1 MSGTPHWSDAL
12 TLRRELV
19 DASGELG
26 GLQMSLFNAV
36 YQTHD
41 VPYRDPAYYGEI
53 TQPTPGLVRFLSK
66 IAYRLGSDQATRA
79 LFHLDQGMGGGKSH
93 ALVGVYHMTTSPRA
107 FFASE
112 IGEHVREEVEELA
125 GGAVEINDVRLIVLS
140 ADNMSPGV
148 ASPEFGPA
156 VSLFERFLWGL
167 FEGDRSLYDEYR
179 ERGSDKR
186 VLSDAIAAVGKP
198 VLILLD
204 ELMDYALRLSDDENI
219 GRMPG
224 EEAFL
229 NSLMDAVDEQP
240 RVVFVVVMIRS
251 ELEEASYGRTAAGF
265 RDYVAARLERNGE
278 TVSVSDAQD
287 FAAIIRRRL
296 FERADINEIVSDVA
310 ARWMAAADGAWREN
324 VFDRLPGDQGLSR
337 FPERLAATFPFHP
350 DLMDLVRD
358 DWAPRTGFQR
368 VRSTVSIFAQ
378 TAFHWA
384 SEHASSRYSPEI
396 IGIGDIPLETAAE
409 HLLSSGLLHGNDRAV
424 QGFRQVASADVISKD
439 GTSGR
444 AAELDL
450 GLADEYGGNPPVPRG
465 AVRMATALFL
475 CSLVPRAHA
484 KRGATRAEL
493 LSSVFAPNLTF
504 ADADEVFV
512 GLTGE
517 DAGLGALDVI
527 QGTGGNAPTR
537 YQLSIAQT
545 LRMFFR
551 QARDAVSAEERDVYV
566 WERIEGVASNGRFDR
581 SVFVA
586 APSADLNPSLGE
598 IFGDVDQQ
606 MSNRLVVLDPRR
618 WALRNGSDGSTKGE
632 VDALL
637 GQGPD
642 SLPFDNAASC
652 VVACINTQWRE
663 TVRKRAAEALAY
675 RAVLK
680 VLDPDD
686 ELRVEAAE
694 RLRETERRV
703 EEDLKRAYRHFAYL
717 ARDTEHRVHVDWKNL
732 DEGQGSSLL
741 GNYVWESLVSAQR
754 ASNPGQLSGSYIV
767 RLLDV
772 TQRPFSLREVA
783 RRFWQDP
790 SFPLVP
796 SEADVRRAIFE
807 ALELPHPNG
816 WEIIGP
822 GGDVLTITEPSLL
835 ALGAMDQMVRPKSPP
850 VEGDG
855 EADDDQG
862 ESAGDGH
869 LPEREE
875 RHYKRYRIRLEPRS
889 VTQRETRQQVWH
901 LASGIADALDT
912 ASGVDVQLVQAE
924 VAITATEGS
933 LADLASKAE
942 AAGAFWVIEEE
953 DF

>member
-1 MSGTPHWSDAL
+1 M
-12 TLRRELV
+12 RRELV
-19 DASGELG
+19 DAAGELG

-36 YQTHD
+36 YQTQD

-53 TQPTPGLVRFLSK
+53 TQPTPGLVRFLAK
-66 IAYRLGSDQATRA
+66 IAHRLGSERAIRA

-93 ALVGVYHMTTSPRA
+93 ALVGVYHMANSPEA
-107 FFASE
+107 FFATE
-112 IGEHVREEVEELA
+112 IGERVRQEAEELA
-125 GGAVEINDVRLIVLS
+125 GTSFDLGDVRTIVLS

-156 VSLFERFLWGL
+156 TSLFERFLWGL
-167 FEGDRSLYDEYR
+167 FDGDRSLYDEYQA
-179 ERGSDKR
+179 RGSDKR
-186 VLSDAIAAVGKP
+186 ALSDALAAAGKP

-204 ELMDYALRLSDDENI
+204 ELMDYALRLSDAENL

-240 RVVFVVVMIRS
+240 RVAFVVVMIRS
-251 ELEEASYGRTAAGF
+251 ELEETSYGRAASEF
-265 RDYVAARLERNGE
+265 RDYIAARLERNGE

-296 FERADINEIVSDVA
+296 FERAEAEGIVEEVA
-310 ARWMAAADGAWREN
+310 TRWTQAADDAWREN
-324 VFDRLPGDQGLSR
+324 VFDRLPGDRGLSR
-337 FPERLAATFPFHP
+337 FAERLSGTYPFHP

-358 DWAPRTGFQR
+358 DWARRAGFQR

-378 TAFHWA
+378 TAFYWG
-384 SEHASSRYSPEI
+384 SEHRSESWSPEL
-396 IGIGDIPLETAAE
+396 IGLGDIPLETAAE
-409 HLLSSGLLHGNDRAV
+409 YVLSSGLLHGNDRAV
-424 QGFRQVASADVISKD
+424 QGYRQVAAADIISKD
-439 GTSGR
+439 SSSGR

-450 GLADEYGGNPPVPRG
+450 ELADEYGGTPPLPRG

-475 CSLVPRAHA
+475 SSLVPRAQA
-484 KRGATRAEL
+484 KRGATRPEL
-493 LSSVFAPNLTF
+493 LSSVYVPGAAF

-517 DAGLGALDVI
+517 EAGLGALDVI
-527 QGTGGNAPTR
+527 QGRGGNTPTR

-551 QARDAVSAEERDVYV
+551 QARDAVSPDERDTYIWDRV
-566 WERIEGVASNGRFDR
+566 EQVASTGRFDR
-581 SVFVA
+581 SVLVP
-586 APSADLNPSLGE
+586 APHVDANPTRGE
-598 IFGDVDQQ
+598 IFGEVDQQ
-606 MSNRLVVLDPRR
+606 TTNRLVVLDPRR
-618 WALRNGSDGSTKGE
+618 WSLRNGSDGTTKDE
-632 VDALL
+632 IDALF

-642 SLPFDNAASC
+642 ALPFDNAASC
-652 VVACINTQWRE
+652 VVACINTQGRE
-663 TVRKRAAEALAY
+663 AVRKRAAEALAY

-680 VLDPDD
+680 MLDPDD
-686 ELRVEAAE
+686 ELRAEATE
-694 RLRETERRV
+694 RLREIERRV
-703 EEDLKRAYRHFAYL
+703 DEDLKRAFRHFAYL
-717 ARDTEHRVHVDWKNL
+717 TRDAQQRVHVEWQNL

-741 GNYVWESLVSAQR
+741 GNYVWESLASAQR
-754 ASNPGQLSGSYIV
+754 ASNPGQLSGSYLV

-772 TQRPFSLREVA
+772 NQRPFSLREIA

-807 ALELPHPNG
+807 ALELPHPDG
-816 WEIIGP
+816 WEIVGP
-822 GGDVLTITEPSLL
+822 TGDILTIMDPSLL
-835 ALGAMDQMVRPKSPP
+835 ALGAMDQIVQPKSAPIA
-850 VEGDG
+850 G
-855 EADDDQG
+855 EEEAADDEG
-862 ESAGDGH
+862 KVPGGGSP
-869 LPEREE
+869 PEREE
-875 RHYKRYRIRLEPRS
+875 RVYKRYRLRLEPRS
-889 VTQRETRQQVWH
+889 VTQREARQQVWH

-924 VAITATEGS
+924 VMITAAEDS
-933 LADLASKAE
+933 LVDLSSKAE
-942 AAGAFWVIEEE
+942 AAGASWNIEAE